1 MKHISKIDGRVYE
14 LRSSVSRVDCKQYDD
29 DITLIWYDKP
39 YDDEKCYNEDPDA
52 RVLINWYW
60 GEHDAES
67 TDVFIE
73 MYWRDK
79 Q

>member
-1 MKHISKIDGRVYE
+1 MKHVSKIDGKEYE
-14 LRSSVSRVDCKQYDD
+14 ISSSVSKVDCKQYDD

-39 YDDEKCYNEDPDA
+39 YDDEKCYDEDQDA

-60 GEHDAES
+60 GEYDAES

-73 MYWRDK
+73 MYWRNK